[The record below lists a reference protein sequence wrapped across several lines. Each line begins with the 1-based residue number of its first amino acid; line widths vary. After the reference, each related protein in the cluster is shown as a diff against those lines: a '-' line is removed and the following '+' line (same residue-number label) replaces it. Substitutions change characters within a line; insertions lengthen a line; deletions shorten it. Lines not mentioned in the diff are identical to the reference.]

1 MAAAGEGGVH
11 GLSTLEFG
19 GLVAFWITFLFFVFN
34 STWDPFGAP
43 PNRAPAPVRMALT
56 RARAACSLADCERGG
71 ERPGNRLRVLPARPQ
86 ARTHPRR
93 TRAPPRTPRH
103 S

>member
-19 GLVAFWITFLFFVFN
+19 GLVAFWITFLFFVFT

-43 PNRAPAPVRMALT
+43 PNRAPAPVRMAVCLAGAV
-56 RARAACSLADCERGG
+56 RSLVHPAVVYG
-71 ERPGNRLRVLPARPQ
+71 LRRHVLIQCMIMFQHILKELAEK
-86 ARTHPRR
+86 
-93 TRAPPRTPRH
+93 AP
-103 S
+103 SS